1 MRSEGCHSAW
11 MSSLREAKTITAAGL
26 DNDPAM
32 VCNSG
37 TVRLSAVAAVSMHD
51 RIKVLDQARNG
62 FLATGINA
70 LNDKK

>member
-1 MRSEGCHSAW
+1 MRSESYHSAG
-11 MSSLREAKTITAAGL
+11 MSFLREAKTITAAGL

-32 VCNSG
+32 VFNSG